1 MRQNTQNMRS
11 LRSKNTK
18 PKLEQTHTRK
28 QSFTLHTTPSKQ
40 KHLHQNEKEMALHGD
55 PTMTQLILKIN
66 PEYDK
71 ILPHMTNEE
80 YEALKQS
87 IKEEG
92 QHFPIIINADHEIL
106 DGHHRNRACLDLE
119 LEPDF
124 EVKHFEDKLSERMFV
139 IEANLRRRQL
149 NPLDAVKLGVEIEK
163 IEAERAKQRQFN
175 ANPNGVN
182 QYTEDLVSNEPKT
195 SEKGKAMDL
204 AAKKVNLSPTTYYRA
219 KTVLEK
225 GTPELQEKVRKG
237 KTSIAHAYNVITT
250 QENHKN
256 PKPIPQE
263 TFNVIYADP
272 PWQYDLQ
279 KRGSTLGHYESLS
292 VDEICLKFKPKSAED
307 SILFLWA
314 TNPKLPEALQVM
326 QSWGFT
332 YKTNL
337 VWVKDKIGTGY
348 YLRGQHELLLVGVKG
363 AIGVPEEHT
372 RPPSVLNSPRKD
384 HSQKPPEVYEL
395 IETMYPNRKYLELFA
410 RNSREGWESWGNEV

>member
-1 MRQNTQNMRS
+1 
-11 LRSKNTK
+11 
-18 PKLEQTHTRK
+18 
-28 QSFTLHTTPSKQ
+28 
-40 KHLHQNEKEMALHGD
+40 MALHRGIR
-55 PTMTQLILKIN
+55 TMTQFVLKIN

-80 YEALKQS
+80 YESLKQS
-87 IKEEG
+87 IKVEG
-92 QHFPIIINADHEIL
+92 QHFPIIINSDYEIL

-163 IEAERAKQRQFN
+163 IEAERAKQRQGQRTDLQKETLCSIE
-175 ANPNGVN
+175 PNVDNGR
-182 QYTEDLVSNEPKT
+182 
-195 SEKGKAMDL
+195 ARDL
-204 AAKKVNLSPTTYYRA
+204 AAQKVNLSPTTYYRA